1 MPTSIP
7 ETESAVQASTSSGA
21 AYTSTSNDEKSG
33 KKKEK
38 DATLFRIWLDFALSP
53 KIFRVPGG
61 TGSGSGCPWFRYM
74 LASGS
79 HLLVEVGRR
88 ACGVRMLG
96 GESIVKLLA
105 HMHACAVC
113 AARWHSPRLRSRREP
128 SLTTHAVARTH
139 TPKKQEMHGP
149 ETLCPPTSTSLP
161 TDAFADAPTASAV
174 DLTFTRKPRS
184 EASSSPSS

>member
-61 TGSGSGCPWFRYM
+61 TGSGQAAHGSGTCLP
-74 LASGS
+74 
-79 HLLVEVGRR
+79 VEVTYWWK
-88 ACGVRMLG
+88 LG
-96 GESIVKLLA
+96 GEP
-105 HMHACAVC
+105 AVFGC
-113 AARWHSPRLRSRREP
+113 L
-128 SLTTHAVARTH
+128 VAS
-139 TPKKQEMHGP
+139 Q
-149 ETLCPPTSTSLP
+149 S
-161 TDAFADAPTASAV
+161 
-174 DLTFTRKPRS
+174 
-184 EASSSPSS
+184 